1 MAVAETVKTSRK
13 STRLSGNGAKA
24 ADSSDSGIQQSRITE
39 YLNVRKRGSAMATGA
54 KKLATTSTTASSKLN
69 VLNSAS
75 TPVKI
80 KRKISEKIDNARLPL
95 TPSPSLE
102 CVNKE
107 DKTDTS
113 SIESSIDEAHVN
125 ETKAS
130 CASTEEI
137 ACTTEDIACTTEE
150 IACTTEEIVPKTVPA
165 YKRFAHLVNAPI
177 RNQKPKL
184 EHSELNNVSSS
195 SESPVASSA
204 CSKSDSYSYV
214 PWLPLLGKWGLFD
227 KLIFNVDSLCVLSA
241 GRSQPC
247 IFHKIQKTL
256 ENVIGKQVPLE
267 HLERLNT
274 LWPEAYEYRGANFIH
289 QGRRVESVALSVPG
303 LGDSSN
309 SAKLLNERRE
319 EVKSRIQ
326 KHLLDA
332 HAAFLLKFAKTDL
345 SGEIPKQWHPDFDQM
360 AVSDIS
366 RTPLIQTLEAP
377 TQPPPQTPSL
387 IKNLLIIESS
397 SEATTIPNSSTTE
410 SPLDSESKKLSLL
423 ERIRA
428 KEASLKLHKVLD
440 TQTSRIDAILSQMD
454 RFVQSVMFTFSSSRK
469 NSLFLT
475 DLTEKLIQSSSIPLN
490 HAEVLERLKLLER
503 AAPDWIKV
511 FDSPSHNG
519 PRYVKILEKNRSL
532 NSLLDSIKIL
542 KGK

>member
-54 KKLATTSTTASSKLN
+54 KKLATTSTTASPKLN

-113 SIESSIDEAHVN
+113 SIESSIDEAQVN

-130 CASTEEI
+130 CASTEEM
-137 ACTTEDIACTTEE
+137 ARTT
-150 IACTTEEIVPKTVPA
+150 VPKIVPA

-184 EHSELNNVSSS
+184 EHGELNNLSAS

-366 RTPLIQTLEAP
+366 RTPLIQTLETP

-387 IKNLLIIESS
+387 IKNLLIIEPDR
-397 SEATTIPNSSTTE
+397 EVTTNPNSSTTE
-410 SPLDSESKKLSLL
+410 SPVDSESKKISLL

-532 NSLLDSIKIL
+532 NSLLDSIKTL